1 MTVGYP
7 VIERWRVDCFFLHMY
22 GCWISS
28 DRKVESCS
36 VFFYICMAVRY
47 PAIDRWG
54 VIQSFL
60 YMYGCWIS
68 SDGKMEG

>member
-1 MTVGYP
+1 MAVGYP
-7 VIERWRVDCFFLHMY
+7 VIEMDN
-22 GCWISS
+22 
-28 DRKVESCS
+28 CS

-47 PAIDRWG
+47 PIIDRWR

-68 SDGKMEG
+68 SDRKMEC